1 MLKGTSFLIQSLV
14 AGYLLL
20 MARDFYLEAKKNG
33 MLMWRFTYLFG
44 ALAFTF
50 LWIWIGY
57 FEDMTDFLPGLELR
71 RITIRYRLIPY
82 MGLLASLVAVRR
94 GLRKGRR

>member
-1 MLKGTSFLIQSLV
+1 MLKGASFLLHSLV

-20 MARDFYLEAKKNG
+20 MARDFYIEAKKNG
-33 MLMWRFTYLFG
+33 MLMWRFTYLFA

-50 LWIWIGY
+50 LWVWIGY
-57 FEDMTDFLPGLELR
+57 FEDMTDFLPDLQLR
-71 RITIRYRLIPY
+71 RVTIRYRLIPY
-82 MGLLASLVAVRR
+82 ASLLVSLVAVRR